1 MIVSLNEIESLSLK
15 ACRGAGMSW
24 GLAEEAAQAARWLA
38 TASLPWDQSLARL
51 LAQRHRIAEPS
62 LSGREI
68 RGTIEGMA
76 LCPILAGAAIA
87 DLIEHGTSLTLHD
100 ILEPI
105 WLLPFAHRP
114 ARPGRN
120 VVLTWPTGT
129 ICFSAVVVPEISE
142 QTTSD
147 LATGRLDWLR
157 AELVHEDA
165 STTCAALFRGRWSER
180 LADAAAWASLEAWAA
195 RTYVPASLQSRI
207 AGAGAGLSDND

>member
-51 LAQRHRIAEPS
+51 LAQRDQLTEPS

-68 RGTIEGMA
+68 RGAIDGLP
-76 LCPILAGAAIA
+76 LCPIHAGAALA
-87 DLIEHGTSLTLHD
+87 DLLDHGTSLTLHD

-129 ICFSAVVVPEISE
+129 ICFGAVVVPEISE

-157 AELVHEDA
+157 AELLPEDA
-165 STTCAALFRGRWSER
+165 SATRAALARGRSSER
-180 LADAAAWASLEAWAA
+180 LADAASWANLEGWAA

>member
-1 MIVSLNEIESLSLK
+1 MIVSLNEIENLSLK

-38 TASLPWDQSLARL
+38 GTGLAWDQSLARL
-51 LAQRHRIAEPS
+51 LAQRHQISGPS

-68 RGTIEGMA
+68 RGSIGGSP
-76 LCPILAGAAIA
+76 LCPIHAGAAIA
-87 DLIEHGTSLTLHD
+87 DLLGHGTSLTLHD

-129 ICFSAVVVPEISE
+129 ICFGAVVVPAISE
-142 QTTSD
+142 QPTSG

-157 AELVHEDA
+157 AELLPEDA
-165 STTCAALFRGRWSER
+165 SETRAALVHGRSDER
-180 LADAAAWASLEAWAA
+180 LADAASWANLEAWAA
-195 RTYVPASLQSRI
+195 RTYVAASVQSRI
-207 AGAGAGLSDND
+207 AGAGAGLLDND